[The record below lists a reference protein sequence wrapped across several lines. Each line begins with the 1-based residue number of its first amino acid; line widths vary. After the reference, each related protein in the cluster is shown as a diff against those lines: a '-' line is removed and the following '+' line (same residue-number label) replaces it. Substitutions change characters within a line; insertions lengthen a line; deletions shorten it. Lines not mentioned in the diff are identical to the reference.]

1 MSRNRKTTALKSMT
15 RALAMIVILVMG
27 GATATSW
34 AQSGFE
40 AEPVLKAKDL
50 VAPELLRGPNFTVDE
65 RVPVV
70 GFLARFTVRSDFGT
84 FDVHGIHML
93 QVRVPE
99 IYALAQ
105 LDKMSKTREFAD
117 AAAKAGARPV
127 ASAANMIVNP
137 VETIEGLP
145 EGVSRLFDR
154 IKLGGES
161 IAAAATTSG
170 QSGGQKAAD
179 VSQRVGSI
187 TVNALGFEKERRD
200 LAKSLGVDPYTSN
213 SVLSKKLTDMAWV
226 AFSGRFGIQAAMS
239 VFVPGSAVMS
249 VVTITNS
256 TVYDTPPGDLINA
269 AQAIF
274 AQTGASDAQVQALL
288 KNSQYTLSVLTAIA
302 LGIQRLQGVNG
313 LPSVIDFAAAAKTQD
328 ETRLVAAAVNMLA
341 RYHEGTQRIAQV
353 TAPGPIIARTVPGAL
368 LVPAPVDYVAWTQ
381 RTARFAQRDDLK
393 APQRTAWLSGQMS
406 PRARKQFE
414 GQGWTVFE
422 SFTIAAER

>member
-1 MSRNRKTTALKSMT
+1 LKSMT
-15 RALAMIVILVMG
+15 RALAIIVILVTG

-50 VAPELLRGPNFTVDE
+50 VAPELLKGPNFTVDE

-117 AAAKAGARPV
+117 AAARAVARPV
-127 ASAANMIVNP
+127 TSAANMIVNP

-145 EGVSRLFDR
+145 GGVSRLFDR

-161 IAAAATTSG
+161 IAAAATASG

-200 LAKSLGVDPYTSN
+200 LAKNLGVDPYTSN
-213 SVLSKKLTDMAWV
+213 PILSKKLTDMAWV

-239 VFVPGSAVMS
+239 VFVPGSMAMS

-288 KNSQYTLSVLTAIA
+288 KNSQYTLSTLTAIA
-302 LGIQRLQGVNG
+302 LGIQRLQGVAG
-313 LPSVIDFAAAAKTQD
+313 LPSVIDFAAVARTQD
-328 ETRLVAAAVNMLA
+328 ETHLVAAAVNMLA
-341 RYHEGTQRIAQV
+341 RYHETTQRIAQV
-353 TAPGPIIARTVPGAL
+353 TAPGPIIARTVTGAL
-368 LVPAPVDYVAWTQ
+368 MIPAPIDYAAWTQ
-381 RTARFAQRDDLK
+381 RAARFAQRDDFK
-393 APQRTAWLSGQMS
+393 VPQRTAWLSGQMS

-414 GQGWTVFE
+414 GQGWIILE